1 MPFNNAI
8 NRKIAGLKRV
18 LYIIYINKEYIY
30 LCIKKRLKTLK
41 SAKRPYFV
49 RKFSLNNK
57 KLENAFFAVFLVK
70 KEVFF

>member
-1 MPFNNAI
+1 M
-8 NRKIAGLKRV
+8 
-18 LYIIYINKEYIY
+18 Y
-30 LCIKKRLKTLK
+30 KKRLKTLK
-41 SAKRPYFV
+41 NAKRPYFV